1 MHLTQVQCKMRAF
14 DSMRKQLT
22 FWDATTGFS
31 QKMMSEKQVK
41 KIFDLGS
48 NVSSV
53 KNFCSRFSDV
63 ILGGGGDY
71 WWRHR
76 MLAVFFRLSFEQLHC
91 KPNRSWYMAK
101 DG

>member
-76 MLAVFFRLSFEQLHC
+76 MLAVFS
-91 KPNRSWYMAK
+91 
-101 DG
+101 G